1 MATFIVG
8 TIIFAL
14 LILAIFSIVK
24 KNKNNKSSCGCNCPG
39 CSVKDSCSSKIEL
52 KKKCIRYS
60 SKGSY

>member
-52 KKKCIRYS
+52 KKK
-60 SKGSY
+60 